1 MMNMNTPSKIRILGM
16 GNILME
22 DDGLGPYVVR
32 VLEAGYELPDWVEL
46 QDVGTPGLDFAPYID
61 EAAAVIVIDT
71 VSSDGPPGSIRRYD
85 KAQMLAK
92 PLPERTNPHQPGL
105 RETLMAAELTDSSP
119 DEVIVIGVIPAST
132 GNVARLSDAVRAAV
146 PDVVEAVVAELRR
159 LGAEPVARAE
169 PLDLEI
175 WWERP

>member
-1 MMNMNTPSKIRILGM
+1 MVAMTMNKKIRVLGV

-22 DDGLGPYVVR
+22 DDGLGPFAVR
-32 VLEAGYELPDWVEL
+32 VLEAGYEFPEWVEV

-71 VSSDGPPGSIRRYD
+71 VSSDGPPGSIKRYD

-105 RETLMAAELTDSSP
+105 RESLMAAELTDSSP
-119 DEVIVIGVIPAST
+119 DEVVVIGVIPEST
-132 GNVARLSDAVRAAV
+132 GNVARLSDVVRAAV
-146 PDVVEAVVAELRR
+146 PDVIEAVIAELRR
-159 LGAEPVARAE
+159 LGVESTARVE
-169 PLDLEI
+169 PLDPEI
-175 WWERP
+175 WWE